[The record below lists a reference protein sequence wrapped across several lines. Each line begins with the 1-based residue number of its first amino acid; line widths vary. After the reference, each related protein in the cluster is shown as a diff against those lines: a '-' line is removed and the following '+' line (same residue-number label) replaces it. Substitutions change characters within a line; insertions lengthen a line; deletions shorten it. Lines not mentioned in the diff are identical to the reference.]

1 VTRSIACLAAALAI
15 GSSLAA
21 LTAHASPPF
30 ELAGSALV
38 GGGFNAR
45 ASGDNAAATY
55 FNPAR
60 LARSEQA
67 VELGWFVLNDAI
79 DLTLY
84 ARDPAVDVPELAL
97 NEFEGQFPPVPTTWL
112 QDGCD
117 PATGGRCVSALPA
130 RPRQGAGSSGQ
141 TRAYQV
147 VGLVSRIV
155 DRYLTVGVYGMLPI
169 GSFLQGRSFFV
180 DEREQYFSNSLH
192 PELYSDRLTAMSLA
206 FGAGSQLLD
215 WLALGAGL
223 TLSLTNTADAATYVG
238 NSGQIAESL
247 QLSTEIEVSMGVAP
261 HVGVLITP
269 FAGLDISLTA
279 HSPQKMDIVT
289 GFSTFLPN
297 GDLQRAERTA
307 TLAWMPWTFAA
318 GAQFDFLRNTSH
330 RLGVVATASYRL
342 WSDYVDRQGGRPLQG
357 YGWAN
362 TVALAFGLRHVF
374 ADRLSSFFDVNYEPT
389 PVPPQT
395 GRTNYVDNDRIGLGG
410 GVSYQLPLGE
420 SGLALRLGLQG
431 QVHVLPQREQ
441 LKLNPKAPE
450 FDDGPYSQLIIDE
463 WIDGAA
469 DNRGEVFEESF
480 GLQTNNPGWPGFS
493 SQGVIWAGGLSAS
506 LLY

>member
-1 VTRSIACLAAALAI
+1 MKHRTARLWAAVALAATLPPLA
-15 GSSLAA
+15 
-21 LTAHASPPF
+21 AHASPPF
-30 ELAGSALV
+30 ELAGSSLV

-45 ASGDNAAATY
+45 ASGETAAATY

-60 LARSEQA
+60 LARTEQA
-67 VELGWFVLNDAI
+67 AELGWFVLNDAI
-79 DLTLY
+79 DLTLF

-112 QDGCD
+112 ENGCD
-117 PATGGRCVSALPA
+117 PAAGGRCVSVLPA
-130 RPRQGAGSSGQ
+130 RPRQAAGSSGQ

-147 VGLVSRIV
+147 LGLVSRIAE
-155 DRYLTVGVYGMLPI
+155 RYLTVGVYGMLPI
-169 GSFLQGRSFFV
+169 GAFLQGQSFFV
-180 DEREQYFSNSLH
+180 DEREQYFTNSLH

-215 WLALGAGL
+215 WLAIGLGL

-238 NSGQIAESL
+238 NSSQIAESL
-247 QLSTEIEVSMGVAP
+247 QLSTDVEVSMGVAP
-261 HVGVLITP
+261 HAGVLITP
-269 FAGLDISLTA
+269 SAGLDFSLTA

-307 TLAWMPWTFAA
+307 TLAWLPWTLGA
-318 GAQFDFLRNTSH
+318 GAQFDFLRGGEH
-330 RLGVVATASYRL
+330 RLGVVTTVSYRL
-342 WSDYVDRQGGRPLQG
+342 WSGYVDRQGGRPLQG

-362 TVALAFGLRHVF
+362 TVALAFGVRHVF
-374 ADRLSSFFDVNYEPT
+374 AERLSSFLDVNFEPT
-389 PVPPQT
+389 PVPEQT

-410 GVSYQLPLGE
+410 GVSYQLPLGS
-420 SGLALRLGLQG
+420 SGLGLRVGLQG
-431 QVHVLPQREQ
+431 QVHILPQREQ
-441 LKLNPKAPE
+441 LKRDPTGDAS
-450 FDDGPYSQLIIDE
+450 YSQLVVDE
-463 WIDGAA
+463 WIDGAT
-469 DNRGEVFEESF
+469 DNRGNVFEESF

-493 SQGVIWAGGLSAS
+493 SQGVIWGGGLSLS